1 MRQEELQDLLNSMS
15 LQEKIDQMLQL
26 TGDFYEDADSV
37 MTGPAGELGVSE
49 EDIRMA
55 GSILGT
61 AGAKKLKHIQKN
73 YMEKQPH
80 HIPMLFM
87 MDVIHGMKTIF
98 PIPLGQGATFEPE
111 LSRKCAQ
118 AAAKEAAVSGL
129 HVTFAPMADLVGACD
144 GIHR

>member
-37 MTGPAGELGVSE
+37 MTGPAGELGVNE

-61 AGAKKLKHIQKN
+61 AGAKKLKDIQKN
-73 YMEKQPH
+73 YMETQPH

-87 MDVIHGMKTIF
+87 MDVID
-98 PIPLGQGATFEPE
+98 
-111 LSRKCAQ
+111 RKYIRCAF
-118 AAAKEAAVSGL
+118 L
-129 HVTFAPMADLVGACD
+129 RL
-144 GIHR
+144 